1 MLVSLIA
8 VLSLLAAPQ
17 QAPAGGMSLPA
28 QRQQPRDPATEKK
41 GTASVKGRITA
52 ADSGRPLR
60 RVQVRLTAPELTEPR
75 STSTNLQGAY
85 EFADLPAGRYTL
97 SVSRTGYLSLQYGQ
111 RRPGESPKPLQV
123 SDGQAVDKLDFALPR
138 SGVISGRLS
147 DETGDAF
154 AGVAVYAMQT
164 QFFQGRRSLVPVSSG
179 GVRSDDAGQYRIV
192 GLPPGDYVVMAT
204 VRETWTTDGKEK
216 QVFAYAPSYFPGTAT
231 ATEATRVK
239 VGIGQEVGAI
249 DISLQPMRAATLSGT
264 ALASDGTPL
273 SGGNISLSQE
283 IVGPGFMSM
292 MSMGGTTI
300 AADGSWKLREVPP
313 GEFQL
318 TARSASNRDKPTET
332 GAMTLFVQGADME
345 GIVLSADP
353 GGTLTGR
360 LVTDNGSPLPVSRGT
375 LRVTGQTTVPGR
387 RSQGVPIGDTNGVV
401 GSEGDFTLK
410 GVSGP
415 SMLRVSPLPPGWAI
429 KSVEVGDKDYVDTP
443 LEITGGRQVDGAR
456 IVLSNRFPTL
466 TGQIA
471 DEKGNPAEGTVLL
484 FPGDASKWVEA
495 AGTLRSARPDQAGR
509 FKLES
514 IRPGDY
520 FAVALDYVQQWQVN
534 DPEFLE
540 DLREKATKV
549 TLEEGQSAE
558 LALKIAK

>member
-332 GAMTLFVQGADME
+332 GAMTLFVQGADMQ

-387 RSQGVPIGDTNGVV
+387 RSQGVPIADTNGVV